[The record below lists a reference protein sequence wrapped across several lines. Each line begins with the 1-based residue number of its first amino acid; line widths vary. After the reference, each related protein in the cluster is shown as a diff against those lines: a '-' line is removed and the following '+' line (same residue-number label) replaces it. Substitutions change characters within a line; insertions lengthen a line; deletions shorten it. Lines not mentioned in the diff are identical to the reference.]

1 MPRGPGTRSGFLLAL
16 VAAAAFGA
24 LPIFG
29 KFALAEG
36 FEVPT
41 LLAWRFGLA
50 AILLWGMVLLR
61 KDAGTPGE
69 ERPAK
74 GAATI
79 ANRRRVALLG
89 LGSLYG
95 VNSGLYFLALER
107 IPATTTSLVFYLYP
121 AIVMLLGVGF
131 LKRRVG
137 RLEVV
142 ALALALIGVA
152 LTVGFAGG
160 RVDETGVVLALASAA
175 VVSLYFLLGELVLA
189 GLPLLPATA
198 LVMTGTALAYG
209 AWEAATGGLGLP
221 PTGRGWL
228 IVAAMATFST
238 ALSIMA
244 LLASISRIGAGTTSI
259 VLTMELAVTA
269 GLAALLLGESL
280 APRQYGG
287 GALILGAVVLLRIA
301 SRRPAPMLADT

>member
-1 MPRGPGTRSGFLLAL
+1 MPRRPGTPSGFLLAL

-50 AILLWGMVLLR
+50 AILLWGVVLLR

-69 ERPAK
+69 EHPAK
-74 GAATI
+74 AAATI
-79 ANRRRVALLG
+79 ANRRRMALLG

-121 AIVMLLGVGF
+121 AIVMLLGAAF

-142 ALALALIGVA
+142 ALALALVGVA
-152 LTVGFAGG
+152 LTVGFAG
-160 RVDETGVVLALASAA
+160 RVDGSGVALALASAA

-209 AWEAATGGLGLP
+209 AWEGATGGLGLP

-244 LLASISRIGAGTTSI
+244 LLASISRTGAGTTSI